1 MIDLIKLNLTK
12 EKNIIISDVTAP
24 IESEKITAL
33 IGPNGSGKSTL
44 LSIISGLTAPDTGD
58 VLIGGQNI
66 TSYKRK
72 DIAKKLALLPQK
84 NATPASITVKD
95 LVGFGRHP
103 YKPWYKNNSD
113 KDNELINWAMK
124 ECGVDH
130 YQNTLM
136 SSLSGGEVQ
145 RCWLAMILAQ
155 DTPIVLLDEP
165 TSWLDIP
172 HQVALLNIV
181 KKLNQDYKKTIVW
194 VLHDLNQALEYSH
207 NAVLLNH
214 GKIISAGN
222 ANEVI
227 TREHIKNV
235 YNIDM
240 QPHNIGEQTIF
251 WVNAK
256 T

>member
-12 EKNIIISDVTAP
+12 DKTNIINNVSAV
-24 IESEKITAL
+24 IEAEKITAL

-44 LSIISGLTAPDTGD
+44 LSIISGLTAPDTGN
-58 VLIGGQNI
+58 VLIDGKNI
-66 TSYKRK
+66 THYKRR
-72 DIAKKLALLPQK
+72 DIAQKLALLPQK
-84 NATPASITVKD
+84 NATPASIIVKD

-113 KDNELINWAMK
+113 KDNALIHWAMD
-124 ECGVDH
+124 ECGVTQ
-130 YQNTLM
+130 YQDTLL

-172 HQVALLNIV
+172 HQITLLNIV
-181 KKLNQDYKKTIVW
+181 KKLNQDYNKTIVW
-194 VLHDLNQALEYSH
+194 VLHDLNQALAYSH
-207 NAVLLNH
+207 NAILLNH
-214 GKIISAGN
+214 GKLISDGKVSD
-222 ANEVI
+222 VI
-227 TREHIKNV
+227 TREHIQSV

-240 QPHNIGEQTIF
+240 QAHKIGEQTIF
-251 WVNAK
+251 WVNA
-256 T
+256 

>member
-12 EKNIIISDVTAP
+12 DKTNIINNVSAV
-24 IESEKITAL
+24 IEAEKITAL

-44 LSIISGLTAPDTGD
+44 LSIISGLTAPDTGN
-58 VLIGGQNI
+58 VLIDGKNI
-66 TSYKRK
+66 THYKRR
-72 DIAKKLALLPQK
+72 DIAQKLALLPQK
-84 NATPASITVKD
+84 NATPASIIVKD

-113 KDNELINWAMK
+113 KDNALIHWAMD
-124 ECGVDH
+124 ECGVTQ
-130 YQNTLM
+130 YQDTLL

-172 HQVALLNIV
+172 HQIALLNIV
-181 KKLNQDYKKTIVW
+181 KKLNQDYNKTIVW
-194 VLHDLNQALEYSH
+194 VLHDLNQALAYSH
-207 NAVLLNH
+207 NAILLNH
-214 GKIISAGN
+214 GKLISDGKVSD
-222 ANEVI
+222 VI
-227 TREHIKNV
+227 TREHIQSV

-240 QPHNIGEQTIF
+240 QAHKIGEQTIF
-251 WVNAK
+251 WVNA
-256 T
+256 

>member
-12 EKNIIISDVTAP
+12 DKTNIINNVSAV
-24 IESEKITAL
+24 IEAEKITAL

-44 LSIISGLTAPDTGD
+44 LSIISGLTAPNTGN
-58 VLIGGQNI
+58 VLIDGKNI
-66 TSYKRK
+66 THYKRR
-72 DIAKKLALLPQK
+72 DIAQKLALLPQK
-84 NATPASITVKD
+84 NATPASIIVKD

-113 KDNELINWAMK
+113 KDNALIHWAMD
-124 ECGVDH
+124 ECGVTQ
-130 YQNTLM
+130 YQDTLL

-172 HQVALLNIV
+172 HQITLLNIV
-181 KKLNQDYKKTIVW
+181 KKLNQDYNKTIVW
-194 VLHDLNQALEYSH
+194 VLHDLNQALAYSH
-207 NAVLLNH
+207 NAILLNH
-214 GKIISAGN
+214 GKLISDGKVSD
-222 ANEVI
+222 VI
-227 TREHIKNV
+227 TREYIQSV

-240 QPHNIGEQTIF
+240 QAHKIGEQTIF
-251 WVNAK
+251 WADA
-256 T
+256 

>member
-12 EKNIIISDVTAP
+12 DKTNIINNVSAV
-24 IESEKITAL
+24 IEAEKITAL

-44 LSIISGLTAPDTGD
+44 LSIISGLTAPDTGN
-58 VLIGGQNI
+58 VLIDGKNI
-66 TSYKRK
+66 THYKRR
-72 DIAKKLALLPQK
+72 DIAQKLALLPQK
-84 NATPASITVKD
+84 NATPASIIVKD

-113 KDNELINWAMK
+113 KDNALIHWAMD
-124 ECGVDH
+124 ECGVTQ
-130 YQNTLM
+130 YQDTLL

-172 HQVALLNIV
+172 HQIALLNIV
-181 KKLNQDYKKTIVW
+181 KKLNQDYNKTIVW
-194 VLHDLNQALEYSH
+194 VLHDLNQALAYSH
-207 NAVLLNH
+207 NAILLNH
-214 GKIISAGN
+214 GKLISDGKVSD
-222 ANEVI
+222 VI
-227 TREHIKNV
+227 TREHIQSV

-240 QPHNIGEQTIF
+240 QAHQIGEQTIF
-251 WVNAK
+251 WVNA
-256 T
+256 

>member
-12 EKNIIISDVTAP
+12 DKTNIINNVSAV
-24 IESEKITAL
+24 IEAEKITAL

-44 LSIISGLTAPDTGD
+44 LSIISGLTAPDTGN
-58 VLIGGQNI
+58 VLIDGKNI
-66 TSYKRK
+66 THYKRR
-72 DIAKKLALLPQK
+72 DIAQKLALLPQK
-84 NATPASITVKD
+84 NATPASIIVKD

-113 KDNELINWAMK
+113 KDNALIHWAMD
-124 ECGVDH
+124 ECSVTQ
-130 YQNTLM
+130 YQDTLL

-172 HQVALLNIV
+172 HQIALLNIV
-181 KKLNQDYKKTIVW
+181 KKLNQDYNKTIVW
-194 VLHDLNQALEYSH
+194 VLHDLNQALAYSH
-207 NAVLLNH
+207 NAILLNH
-214 GKIISAGN
+214 GKLISDGKVSD
-222 ANEVI
+222 VI
-227 TREHIKNV
+227 TREHIQSV

-240 QPHNIGEQTIF
+240 QAHKIGEQTIF
-251 WVNAK
+251 WVNA
-256 T
+256 

>member
-1 MIDLIKLNLTK
+1 MIDLTHLHLKKDTTV
-12 EKNIIISDVTAP
+12 IINDVSAS
-24 IESEKITAL
+24 IEPEKITAL

-44 LSIISGLTAPDTGD
+44 LSILSGLTAPDSGK
-58 VLIGGQNI
+58 VLIDGKNI
-66 TSYKRK
+66 TDYKRR
-72 DIAKKLALLPQK
+72 DIAQKLALLPQK
-84 NATPASITVKD
+84 NTTPASITVKD

-113 KDNELINWAMK
+113 KDNELIHWAMK

-130 YQNTLM
+130 YQDTLL

-207 NAVLLNH
+207 NAILLNH
-214 GKIISAGN
+214 GKVISEGDVN
-222 ANEVI
+222 QVI
-227 TREHIKNV
+227 TREHIQNV

-240 QPHNIGEQTIF
+240 QPHKIGEQTIF
-251 WVNAK
+251 WVNA
-256 T
+256 